1 MAASTKQ
8 WGVSPPMST
17 SLPEK
22 IDTDKTAELIEELKR
37 ENNYEGQEETKK
49 RMDTLK
55 LLNGAVQEFIRVVSR
70 KQNIPEVQIA
80 QFGGKIYP
88 YGSYR
93 LGVYGPGSD
102 IDTLAVAPRHIK
114 IDDFF
119 QEFPT
124 VLRRRPGANIT
135 SLVPVPESFVPI
147 IKLVL
152 NDIEIDLI
160 FVSISTLQTIP
171 KDLSLS
177 DNKLLDGL
185 ESSSIRAITG
195 PRVTD
200 EILSLVPEQKTFRT
214 ALRAIKLWA
223 QRRAIYAN
231 IVGYPG
237 GVAWAML
244 VARVCQFYPH
254 AVGAT
259 IVNKF
264 FFVMKDWKWP
274 IPVMLK
280 EIEQGAGKEKVW
292 NPAIYP
298 GDKRNLMPIITPA
311 YPSMCATYNISKSGK
326 TVILRELDRGSKITN
341 DIFAGR
347 GKWSDL
353 FTKHTFFTLDHKYYL
368 SIIASSSSAEAA
380 KAWSGMVESKVRILV
395 QSLESGDQISLAR
408 PYTKGYKRVH
418 SCENDAQVAQV
429 KKGSMK
435 CQIEETRTVENA
447 DPELVTNGGGAI
459 PDVKDANTDG
469 PTFYTYTFY
478 VGIDLTA
485 QARKNLNISGAISSF
500 KGVCHTWPSYNP
512 DLHGLDIV
520 PSKSYEL
527 PDDLF
532 DKKAGEAKPAKP
544 IKKLKRS
551 FNDTDMANTN
561 GESKIPR
568 VTPSATPT
576 AATA

>member
-1 MAASTKQ
+1 
-8 WGVSPPMST
+8 
-17 SLPEK
+17 
-22 IDTDKTAELIEELKR
+22 
-37 ENNYEGQEETKK
+37 
-49 RMDTLK
+49 
-55 LLNGAVQEFIRVVSR
+55 
-70 KQNIPEVQIA
+70 
-80 QFGGKIYP
+80 
-88 YGSYR
+88 
-93 LGVYGPGSD
+93 
-102 IDTLAVAPRHIK
+102 VAPRHIK

-119 QEFPT
+119 QNLPT
-124 VLRRRPGANIT
+124 VLRNTSGANIG
-135 SLVPVPESFVPI
+135 SLVAVPESFVPI

-160 FVSISTLQTIP
+160 FVSIPTLQGIP

-185 ESSSIRAITG
+185 DQPGVRAITG

-280 EIEQGAGKEKVW
+280 EIEHSAGKEKVW

-311 YPSMCATYNISKSGK
+311 YPSMCSTYNISKSGK

-341 DIFAGR
+341 NIFGGR

-353 FTKHTFFTLDHKYYL
+353 FAKHSFFTLDHKYYL
-368 SIIASSSSAEAA
+368 SIIAASPSAEAA

-395 QSLESGDQISLAR
+395 MQLELQSDQISLAR

-418 SCENDAQVAQV
+418 SCDNDQQIAEV

-435 CQIEETRTVENA
+435 YQIEETKTVENA

-459 PDVKDANTDG
+459 PDAKDANTEG
-469 PTFYTYTFY
+469 PSFHTYTFY
-478 VGIDLTA
+478 VGIDLTPQA
-485 QARKNLNISGAISSF
+485 QKNLN
-500 KGVCHTWPSYNP
+500 CH
-512 DLHGLDIV
+512 LLLQKHMHGLATLHLR
-520 PSKSYEL
+520 PTQPRHRTL
-527 PDDLF
+527 Q
-532 DKKAGEAKPAKP
+532 
-544 IKKLKRS
+544 KLRI
-551 FNDTDMANTN
+551 A
-561 GESKIPR
+561 
-568 VTPSATPT
+568 
-576 AATA
+576 

>member
-1 MAASTKQ
+1 
-8 WGVSPPMST
+8 V
-17 SLPEK
+17 
-22 IDTDKTAELIEELKR
+22 
-37 ENNYEGQEETKK
+37 
-49 RMDTLK
+49 
-55 LLNGAVQEFIRVVSR
+55 
-70 KQNIPEVQIA
+70 IPDLSI
-80 QFGGKIYP
+80 
-88 YGSYR
+88 
-93 LGVYGPGSD
+93 GSD
-102 IDTLAVAPRHIK
+102 IDTLAVAPSHIK
-114 IDDFF
+114 IKDFF
-119 QEFPT
+119 DNLPP
-124 VLRRRPGANIT
+124 VLRRMPGANVG

-160 FVSISTLQTIP
+160 FVSISTLKTIP
-171 KDLSLS
+171 KDLSLA

-185 ESSSIRAITG
+185 DASGIRAITG

-200 EILSLVPEQKTFRT
+200 EILALVPEQKTFRT

-292 NPAIYP
+292 NPALYSS
-298 GDKRNLMPIITPA
+298 DKKNLMPIITPA
-311 YPSMCATYNISKSGK
+311 YPSMCSTYNISKSGK
-326 TVILRELDRGSKITN
+326 TVILKEMERGWNITQ
-341 DIFAGR
+341 DIFAGK

-353 FTKHTFFTLDHKYYL
+353 FAKHSFFTQDHKYYL
-368 SIIASSSSAEAA
+368 SIIASSSSPEAA

-395 QSLESGDQISLAR
+395 MQLELQSDQISLAR

-418 SCENDAQVAQV
+418 SCESDAQVLEV

-435 CQIEETRTVENA
+435 YQIEETKTVETT
-447 DPELVTNGGGAI
+447 DPDLVTNGGGAI
-459 PDVKDANTDG
+459 PDAKDVSTEG
-469 PTFYTYTFY
+469 PTFHTFTFY
-478 VGIDLTA
+478 VGIDITPQA
-485 QARKNLNISGAISSF
+485 QKNLNISAAISYF
-500 KGVCHTWPSYNP
+500 KNLCMGWANYKS
-512 DLHGLDIV
+512 DLHGLDVV
-520 PSKSYEL
+520 PCKSYEL

-532 DKKAGEAKPAKP
+532 EKKLGESKPTKPVKSAKAVNPV
-544 IKKLKRS
+544 KKLKRS
-551 FNDTDMANTN
+551 FEEADLSTTN
-561 GESKIPR
+561 GEARLSKM
-568 VTPSATPT
+568 TLTGTPT
-576 AATA
+576 ETPP